1 MVEQNQSSPIDSLNA
16 ERLLQNFL
24 WYLRTPLTVLIAVI
38 LVLSWEWST
47 WYKMYH
53 ISMLHSILFKFLPHL
68 PFRSQTQAPLHRDH
82 CLARIRAETYPS
94 CKKRNKLFQ
103 RNNMHK
109 VFTWARPGGSQGWR
123 CSTGVRKPW
132 WLQSCNPLPGIGTS
146 LLEQGP
152 AAPVWNCII
161 PRLWS
166 TFAYLDH
173 QPKGTGADFV
183 LPDRITSSRVKPFV
197 NTCTWGDWYD
207 HLLRQIW
214 SRGLPLSEL
223 ASPTGTIQHNILG
236 RPWPICQ
243 FHSSKKSI
251 LQLKIIVQL
260 PPFRRTEC

>member
-1 MVEQNQSSPIDSLNA
+1 MQRGSSRTSCGTWERPWLSWSLSSLSSPEND
-16 ERLLQNFL
+16 
-24 WYLRTPLTVLIAVI
+24 
-38 LVLSWEWST
+38 
-47 WYKMYH
+47 
-53 ISMLHSILFKFLPHL
+53 LHDIKCIIFPCYILFYLSSYL
-68 PFRSQTQAPLHRDH
+68 I
-82 CLARIRAETYPS
+82 CLFGVKHKLLCIGIIVWLVFGLRPIHPAKIR
-94 CKKRNKLFQ
+94 NQLFQ

-161 PRLWS
+161 QRLWS
-166 TFAYLDH
+166 TFAHLDH

-236 RPWPICQ
+236 RPWPVCQ